1 MKVWLLR
8 HGRTAYNREQRY
20 QGLRD
25 IPLSPEGEAE
35 LRQADFAPEAVWVSP
50 LCRARR
56 TAEIL
61 FPSARQGVV
70 EDLRE
75 MDFGAFEGRNYAEM
89 EHDPDYRAWVDSGCE
104 GRCPGGE
111 SRTEFCD
118 RVCGAMEHLLEDTL
132 ERNEG
137 CLTVVAHGG
146 VLMAFMER
154 FALPERGYFDW
165 NAPCGG
171 GYVLDWEKDLWQ
183 SGRKL
188 RLLREVRYTKGG
200 STC

>member
-35 LRQADFAPEAVWVSP
+35 LRQADFAPETVWVSP

-61 FPSARQGVV
+61 FPSARQVVV

-132 ERNEG
+132 DFVYLQPGEPRTTEFTADG
-137 CLTVVAHGG
+137 WEL
-146 VLMAFMER
+146 
-154 FALPERGYFDW
+154 ALPEGSAAVESFRFEPGE
-165 NAPCGG
+165 GSG
-171 GYVLDWEKDLWQ
+171 MIVLEL
-183 SGRKL
+183 
-188 RLLREVRYTKGG
+188 ENG
-200 STC
+200 SIEFCQTEED

>member
-1 MKVWLLR
+1 MNVYLLR
-8 HGRTAYNREQRY
+8 HGRTAWTEQHRY
-20 QGLRD
+20 QGRRD

-35 LRQADFAPEAVWVSP
+35 LRRADFAPAVVWVSP
-50 LCRARR
+50 LSRARR
-56 TAEIL
+56 TAELL
-61 FPSARQGVV
+61 FPGAEQQV
-70 EDLRE
+70 EPDLVE

-111 SRTEFCD
+111 SRSEFCD
-118 RVCGAMEHLLEDTL
+118 RVCAAFSTLVENAAAREEPLLVL
-132 ERNEG
+132 
-137 CLTVVAHGG
+137 VAHGG
-146 VLMAFMER
+146 VQMAVMER

-171 GYVLDWEKDLWQ
+171 GYVLDWEEELWR

-188 RLLREVRYTKGG
+188 RLLRGVRYTKGEG
-200 STC
+200 IC